1 MQPLPLDPDRR
12 LGRSLPKLHPP
23 TRRSRV
29 LALAADL
36 ADDLEVTD
44 LDAVDGEFF
53 WRCCRADLL
62 EAAEALVKG
71 RPRPIG
77 ASTPRGDGSSHDDD
91 VLDARVA
98 PMGVFDHLRDGLRFA
113 GDFLALADEVARL
126 YPGVV
131 WRRLLDGERV
141 AMRAAEAEV
150 RHPDGRGGPGEGARL
165 HLRVFSGAW
174 AGAQVEDE
182 LRRLAEARARRVV
195 AVPGPAA
202 GEVAV
207 RLAFSFVGAGR
218 DPDGASEDGRPRP
231 PHVEVVAP
239 FPLPPT
245 GVVAREYD
253 ALVRGELRW
262 HLGLPGGGSRQEK
275 EVALRTWAVGLLVAA
290 GEPFGDAMHAVAGV
304 AAVIPVSQARFGQD
318 RRRLVERVPEAEA
331 YVFAPRARAEPDARA
346 DDPRTLA
353 NPADRPPP
361 LQPPAPETGA
371 YT

>member
-1 MQPLPLDPDRR
+1 MHLLPLDPDRR
-12 LGRSLPKLHPP
+12 LARSLAERHPP
-23 TRRSRV
+23 SRRSRV

-36 ADDLEVTD
+36 ADDLDATD

-62 EAAEALVKG
+62 EAVEALAAG

-77 ASTPRGDGSSHDDD
+77 ASTPRGDGTSHDDD

-98 PMGVFDHLRDGLRFA
+98 PMGVFDHLRDGLRFV
-113 GDFLALADEVARL
+113 GDFLALADEAARL

-150 RHPDGRGGPGEGARL
+150 RDPGGGGGPGDGARL

-174 AGAQVEDE
+174 TGAQVEDE
-182 LRRLAEARARRVV
+182 LRRLAEARARRFV
-195 AVPGPAA
+195 AALGPAL

-207 RLAFSFVGAGR
+207 RFAFSLVDAGR
-218 DPDGASEDGRPRP
+218 DPDGTPEDGRPRP
-231 PHVEVVAP
+231 PYVEVVAP
-239 FPLPPT
+239 FPLPPA

-253 ALVRGELRW
+253 ALVRGDRRW

-290 GEPFGDAMHAVAGV
+290 GEPFGDAMHTV
-304 AAVIPVSQARFGQD
+304 AAKAGLAEVTQTRFGQD
-318 RRRLVERVPEAEA
+318 RLRLVERVPEAEA

-346 DDPRTLA
+346 DAPRALA
-353 NPADRPPP
+353 NPAGPPPP
-361 LQPPAPETGA
+361 LQPPAPEEGA